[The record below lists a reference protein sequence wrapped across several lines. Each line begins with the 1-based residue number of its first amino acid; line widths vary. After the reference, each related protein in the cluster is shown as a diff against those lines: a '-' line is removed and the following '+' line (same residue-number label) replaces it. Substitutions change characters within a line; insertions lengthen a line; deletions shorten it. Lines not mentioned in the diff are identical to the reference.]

1 MDLIF
6 SESWP
11 DPAVYFDLFITTGW
25 NDEYWLDADSL
36 LAAIR
41 LSWYFVAAYDGAT
54 LVGTGRIVSDGVL
67 HALIVD
73 VIVRP
78 EYQGRGIGTRMME
91 RLLARCRAAGLRDV
105 QLFCARG
112 KAPFYARLGF
122 VPRPTEAPGMDWR
135 SGAAPAG

>member
-1 MDLIF
+1 MNLIF
-6 SESWP
+6 TEALP
-11 DPAVYFDLFITTGW
+11 DPAAYFALFNTTGW
-25 NDEYWLDADSL
+25 NDEYGLDAATL
-36 LAAIR
+36 FAALR
-41 LSWYFVAAYDGAT
+41 QSWYFVAAYDGAT
-54 LVGTGRIVSDGVL
+54 LAGTGRIVSDGVL

-78 EYQGRGIGTRMME
+78 EYQGRGIGTRVME

-105 QLFCARG
+105 QLFCARD

-135 SGAAPAG
+135 PGAAPAG